1 MTTPTDFSNNI
12 QTYSTKFP
20 GILDNFIQAFK
31 NHLKNPADTS
41 TTSIY
46 GASES
51 NLHGIISDLFVK
63 SPSRMTGI
71 YTGSLTE
78 TAFSA
83 FVY

>member
-31 NHLKNPADTS
+31 NHIKSPSDTA

-46 GASES
+46 
-51 NLHGIISDLFVK
+51 
-63 SPSRMTGI
+63 
-71 YTGSLTE
+71 
-78 TAFSA
+78 
-83 FVY
+83 